1 MKTFSLFYLG
11 ACIAFADA
19 LFPYTAIAL
28 AGWLAVAVGIL
39 VIQKLFSE

>member
-39 VIQKLFSE
+39 VIQKKVSG